1 MPAPFNNGTQAPRSA
16 AEAAHLLAR
25 QGKHVHIVSQG
36 HGSCLKGACNL
47 LPQLPP
53 PPAE

>member
-25 QGKHVHIVSQG
+25 KGKHVHIVSEGQ
-36 HGSCLKGACNL
+36 GSCLKGACNL

-53 PPAE
+53 PSAE

>member
-1 MPAPFNNGTQAPRSA
+1 MSAPRTA

-25 QGKHVHIVSQG
+25 QGKHVHIVSEGQA
-36 HGSCLKGACNL
+36 SCLKGACDL
-47 LPQLPP
+47 HPQLPP

>member
-1 MPAPFNNGTQAPRSA
+1 MPTPFNNGTQAPRSA
-16 AEAAHLLAR
+16 AEAAHMLAR
-25 QGKHVHIVSQG
+25 NGRHVHIVSEGQ
-36 HGSCLKGACNL
+36 GSCLMGACNM